1 MTTKHC
7 EGGRALPGLLSF
19 YCVGVDIGPVNPFSF
34 RSVLLM
40 NSIKSSEMNGS
51 NSAMYTDP

>member
-19 YCVGVDIGPVNPFSF
+19 YCVGADIGPVNPSSF